1 MTVTGSPLGPFALAV
16 FNALKNDSTLSAL
29 ATGGVH
35 AEMPT
40 TTEVT
45 MPYVVIGRRTL
56 APEGGTVATDG
67 QRAAVWLD
75 VFSTYPGPSEANRI
89 LARIRVL
96 LHRAALDVSGFVV
109 TKFSMTCRQELVFPD
124 PDPALDAGNVWHGVQ
139 EWTALLEELG

>member
-16 FNALKNDSTLSAL
+16 FNALKNDATLATL

-35 AEMPT
+35 AQMPT
-40 TTEVT
+40 ATEVAL
-45 MPYVVIGRRTL
+45 PYVVIGRRTM

-67 QRAAVWLD
+67 QRASVWLD
-75 VFSTYPGPSEANRI
+75 VFSGYTGPSEANRI

-96 LHRAALDVSGFVV
+96 LHRAALDVPGYLV
-109 TKFSMTCRQELVFPD
+109 TKFSMTCSQELVFPD

-139 EWTALLEELG
+139 EWSALLSDAA